1 MLKTMVFIDWQNFN
15 ISCKEYMFHKKM
27 DKVSIDYCK
36 LAKVLNSKVHLDS
49 QVIKTYLFA
58 VRPCEKLFE
67 LESYKK
73 QYDWICSLK
82 NNYHF
87 EVIEGEQVI
96 RPVHGKEF
104 NINDLTTYTTVE
116 KGTDVNVAVQMLSKG
131 FQNAYDIAILV
142 SGDTDYIPVIE
153 TLHHLGKTVV
163 LATLP
168 QQNIEKYKTLI
179 DQHINIDKSIIEK
192 SSVKKDKPK
201 TESIVIKDTTPS
213 DSSDI
218 NTDGG
223 IE

>member
-15 ISCKEYMFHKKM
+15 ISCKEYVYHKKM

-36 LAKVLNSKVHLDS
+36 LAKALNSKVRLDS

-58 VRPCEKLFE
+58 TRPCEKLLE
-67 LESYKK
+67 LESFKK
-73 QYDWICSLK
+73 QYDWLCSLK
-82 NNYHF
+82 NIYHF

-96 RPVHGKEF
+96 RTVHGKEF
-104 NINDLTTYTTVE
+104 DINDTTTYTTVE

-131 FQNAYDIAILV
+131 FQNAYDVAILV

-153 TLHHLGKTVV
+153 TLHHLGKTVI

-179 DQHINIDKSIIEK
+179 DQHICIDKNIIEK
-192 SSVKKDKPK
+192 SSVKRYK
-201 TESIVIKDTTPS
+201 TKMELEESKNTT
-213 DSSDI
+213 SS
-218 NTDGG
+218 TLL
-223 IE
+223 

>member
-15 ISCKEYMFHKKM
+15 ISCKEYILHKKM

-36 LAKVLNSKVHLDS
+36 LAKTLNSKVCLDS

-58 VRPCEKLFE
+58 TRPCEKLLE
-67 LESYKK
+67 LESFKK

-96 RPVHGKEF
+96 RTIHGKEF
-104 NINDLTTYTTVE
+104 DINDATTYTTVE

-131 FQNAYDIAILV
+131 FQNTYDIAILV

-153 TLHHLGKTVV
+153 TLHHLGKTVI

-179 DQHINIDKSIIEK
+179 DQHIYVDKNIIEK
-192 SSVKKDKPK
+192 SSVKKYKSK
-201 TESIVIKDTTPS
+201 IESKVTEDATL
-213 DSSDI
+213 SDI
-218 NTDGG
+218 NTDNNS
-223 IE
+223 E